1 AAGRLL
7 PEVLRGGQAVGQA
20 LPSRGRRLPLRRGR
34 PRRASALHGPRGV
47 PKAQQ
52 AHPGGA
58 ERPADGRRGRRAG
71 GSKGP
76 RRPGLGLRV
85 ARPGQTPGA
94 RHRPGNLLPAALG
107 EPADRMRSSDPG
119 LAPRS
124 EKRRFVEPR
133 GSGSEIRFFPLAHQ
147 MPTH

>member
-76 RRPGLGLRV
+76 RRPAPLCRFLASPLVTRARLGWLVPGLES
-85 ARPGQTPGA
+85 PGA
-94 RHRPGNLLPAALG
+94 RGPVLACVSP
-107 EPADRMRSSDPG
+107 DPG
-119 LAPRS
+119 KRLEPDTALATCFLRP
-124 EKRRFVEPR
+124 
-133 GSGSEIRFFPLAHQ
+133 SGNQRIE
-147 MPTH
+147 

>member
-76 RRPGLGLRV
+76 RRPAPLCRFLASPLVTRASREMATAQVGLARAWPRKSRV
-85 ARPGQTPGA
+85 LACVSP
-94 RHRPGNLLPAALG
+94 
-107 EPADRMRSSDPG
+107 DPG
-119 LAPRS
+119 KRLEPDTALATCFLRP
-124 EKRRFVEPR
+124 
-133 GSGSEIRFFPLAHQ
+133 SGNQRIE
-147 MPTH
+147 

>member
-76 RRPGLGLRV
+76 RRPAPLCRFLASPLVTR
-85 ARPGQTPGA
+85 ARPSSGSWPACRQTRANAWSQTP
-94 RHRPGNLLPAALG
+94 PWQPASCG
-107 EPADRMRSSDPG
+107 
-119 LAPRS
+119 
-124 EKRRFVEPR
+124 PR
-133 GSGSEIRFFPLAHQ
+133 GTSGSNEVQRSWIGASQ
-147 MPTH
+147 